1 LTFDYSNIIVSCN
14 GVCFQNQQ
22 GFTCGHRKD
31 TKGFKPN
38 YKKFLN
44 PTKTENIREY
54 FKYIKTSGFIG
65 ASNFGKD
72 RAIHTLEVLN
82 LNSPDNFLPEER
94 KKSLAEFREKV
105 KLHSQKTGKD
115 LKYVVKSLLAKENLA
130 FISFL
135 RYVYKD
141 IA

>member
-1 LTFDYSNIIVSCN
+1 MRFIAKRETPQFFIDEVANLKNWNEV
-14 GVCFQNQQ
+14 
-22 GFTCGHRKD
+22 
-31 TKGFKPN
+31 KPD

-44 PTKTENIREY
+44 PTKTENIRKY
-54 FKYIKTSGFIG
+54 FKYIETSGFIG

-72 RAIHTLEVLN
+72 RAIHTLKVLN

-115 LKYVVKSLLAKENLA
+115 LKSIIKSLLAKENLA